1 MVMHIAIMGSGGVGA
16 YVGARL
22 LAAGEPVS
30 FVARGAHLQ
39 ALQQGGLH
47 IDSPLHPI
55 HLPKVQATD
64 DPAQV
69 GPVDLVVFA
78 VKLWDSDAA
87 AKAMLPMVGPH
98 TRVLTL
104 QNGIDSIDM
113 LARHAARSQLVA
125 GVIYLSAVIARPG
138 VIASPGGFHRIVLDR
153 CAGDTTVAA
162 FCAACE
168 RADALD
174 ATASDTISTV
184 VWEKFIALASV
195 SATTSLLRARMGEI
209 LQHAE
214 TRALQQQLIE
224 EAVAVG
230 RAAGVP
236 LRDGLA
242 GEVMGKLAAMPPSF
256 RSSMAED
263 LERGKPLELRWLSG
277 RVHQLGQQL
286 GVPTPGHSV
295 VYRALVLQVAGR
307 ALPQGLGVG
316 VG

>member
-1 MVMHIAIMGSGGVGA
+1 MHVAIMGSGGVGA

-22 LAAGEPVS
+22 LAAGERVS
-30 FVARGAHLQ
+30 FIARGAHLH
-39 ALQQGGLH
+39 ALQHGGLH
-47 IDSPLHPI
+47 IEAPLHPT
-55 HLPKVQATD
+55 HLPVVRATD
-64 DPAQV
+64 DPASV

-87 AKAMLPMVGPH
+87 ARAMLPMVGPH

-113 LARHAARSQLVA
+113 LARHVDRRQLVA
-125 GVIYLSAVIARPG
+125 GVIYLSAVISRPG
-138 VIASPGGFHRIVLDR
+138 VITSPGGFHRVVLDR
-153 CAGDTTVAA
+153 CAGDAAVAA
-162 FCAACE
+162 FCAAVE
-168 RADALD
+168 RAVALD
-174 ATASDTISTV
+174 VTASDSIANV
-184 VWEKFIALASV
+184 VWEKFIALASL
-195 SATTSLLRARMGEI
+195 SGATALLRARMGEI
-209 LQHAE
+209 LQHPE
-214 TRALQQQLIE
+214 TRALQLQLIE

-256 RSSMAED
+256 RASMAED
-263 LERGKPLELRWLSG
+263 LERGKPLELQWLSG

-295 VYRALVLQVAGR
+295 VYRALVLQAAGQAVAP
-307 ALPQGLGVG
+307 A
-316 VG
+316 